1 VNKFGVQQEPTMK
14 YLAVEVSY
22 GSQWVDLN
30 DGERF
35 KVSAEGTRDATA
47 KTWRKFTAQSPVLG
61 GDYLIHAVPEMVREN
76 LSVWVYGQD
85 QVDLADNLFFLDEL
99 FEQLDYRIRWTT
111 DDYRE
116 YWRCQ
121 LADGTSSRN
130 HVWTHSLMAMSSFQ
144 VPRYPQVTRERIA

>member
-1 VNKFGVQQEPTMK
+1 MSAENPSLK

-30 DGERF
+30 DGLRF

-47 KTWRKFTAQSPVLG
+47 KTWRKFVATSPFLG
-61 GDYLIHAVPEMVREN
+61 GDYLVHAVPEMVREN

-99 FEQLDYRIRWTT
+99 FEQMDYRVRWTT

-121 LADGTSSRN
+121 LADGTTSRN
-130 HVWTHSLMAMSSFQ
+130 HIWTHGLMGMSSFQ
-144 VPRYPQVTRERIA
+144 IPRYPEVTRERIA